1 MMRHR
6 QGFMHWI
13 VVAGLAGLIVLGG
26 CSRKN
31 VEATTSGMEAPQAGT
46 GQREPLTGFAKTPTE
61 EAVKSPSTP
70 MEVAKATPQA
80 GGPAKTQRELLDV
93 YFEFDKWG
101 LTTEGKKHLNQNADV
116 LKQNPTAKVLI
127 EGNCDE
133 RGTHEYNLVLGEKRA
148 RETRQYLESLGIKN
162 HVAVKSYGKE
172 RPVCTEQDEACYW
185 KNRRAH
191 VVVQTSK

>member
-1 MMRHR
+1 MHQR
-6 QGFMHWI
+6 QILLHW
-13 VVAGLAGLIVLGG
+13 VVLVGLAGLIVLGG
-26 CSRKN
+26 CSQKN
-31 VEATTSGMEAPQAGT
+31 VAATSSGT
-46 GQREPLTGFAKTPTE
+46 EPLTGFSKTPSE
-61 EAVKSPSTP
+61 EAVNPRSTP

-93 YFEFDKWG
+93 YFAFDKWA
-101 LTTEGKKHLNQNADV
+101 LTPEGKQHLNQNANV
-116 LKQNPTAKVLI
+116 LKQNPTAQLLI

-172 RPVCTEQDEACYW
+172 RPVCTEQDESCYW

-191 VVVQTSK
+191 VVIQTSK